1 MIYSNYPFTLD
12 IHGVVSQISF
22 PVSLNDTARSLLI
35 SLTDGGKPYEITDGC
50 RAVFAALKPDGT
62 CLFNDC
68 IIVGNKVIRYDFT
81 PQTASVKGK
90 VDCEV
95 RLYGVDGNL
104 VTSPRFTIV
113 VYEGLLDERIL
124 SEDEKTTVDN
134 MILAEQ
140 ARIAAENERIASD
153 AEREEIA
160 RRAEAAAKRVEESVN
175 GDDVFI
181 RYSAYPDGRDYT
193 DTWQRG
199 LNYIGVAAGLK
210 EPEDASGYQWSLFAP
225 NIYVGSGEM
234 PDYADIQIDPDVFD
248 TISEGATALGMNT
261 VAGSRGFRILESV
274 DNGDGTGTYTLEG
287 YTEGYAE
294 GDFYTLRIN
303 NCYGETTGEGAG
315 RIYGGHI
322 KAIEGNKITVDNYI
336 ADALVDEPVGDQNTF
351 RVPSKPAVG
360 NVDTGVAAVAF
371 GEGTM
376 ATGANSV
383 AEGVGTHAYSKY
395 SHAEGMLTI
404 AGYGAHAEGEET
416 KAIGMKSHAEGHL
429 SEAVGFDAHAEGA
442 RTKANGNR
450 SHAEGLESEANG
462 SASHA
467 EGWQSHADGIYSH
480 AEGERTTASGADAHA
495 EGSATTASGGYSHAE
510 GRLTAASGWVTHA
523 EGYKT
528 IAEGM
533 YSHSEG
539 EESRAKGQAAHAEG
553 RSTYA
558 GGTTSHTEG
567 RNTKAHSKF
576 SHAEGYGAIVGEEG
590 DESKGACGHAE
601 GSETKA
607 AGEAAHA
614 EGGSTY
620 AGGAYSHAE
629 GQGTQALKKCSHAGG
644 YKTIANATNQTVIGT
659 YNAVDYIN
667 EYAFIVGNG
676 DSESNRSN
684 AFAVKWDGTLVV
696 GGVAITPAQLTKLLA
711 LIA

>member
-134 MILAEQ
+134 MVLAEQ

-160 RRAEAAAKRVEESVN
+160 RRAEAAAERVEESVN

-181 RYSAYPDGRDYT
+181 RYSAYPDGRGYT

-234 PDYADIQIDPDVFD
+234 PDYADVQIDPEIYD
-248 TISEGATALGMNT
+248 TISEGATALGKNT
-261 VAGSRGFRILESV
+261 VAGSRGFRIIASS
-274 DNGDGTGTYTLEG
+274 GTSGGMGTYTLEG
-287 YTEGYAE
+287 YTGGYVAEDAENGVE
-294 GDFYTLRIN
+294 GDVYTVCTTVGYYDRRGKITAIN
-303 NCYGETTGEGAG
+303 
-315 RIYGGHI
+315 
-322 KAIEGNKITVDNYI
+322 GNVITVDNFV
-336 ADALVDEPVGDQNTF
+336 ADTIVTNPEGDQNTF
-351 RVPSKPAVG
+351 RVDAKPEIG
-360 NVDTGVAAVAF
+360 DIDTGAGAVALGVNTKATGREAF
-371 GEGTM
+371 AMGHSTQAHGRHAVALGKETHAAYDAL
-376 ATGANSV
+376 ATGAF
-383 AEGVGTHAYSKY
+383 SKA
-395 SHAEGMLTI
+395 SGMHSF
-404 AGYGAHAEGEET
+404 AGGHYG
-416 KAIGMKSHAEGHL
+416 
-429 SEAVGFDAHAEGA
+429 
-442 RTKANGNR
+442 
-450 SHAEGLESEANG
+450 
-462 SASHA
+462 
-467 EGWQSHADGIYSH
+467 
-480 AEGERTTASGADAHA
+480 TASGRAAFAH
-495 EGSATTASGGYSHAE
+495 GDGTTASGGNAVAFGDHTNASGYAAFTQGSHTKATGSSAAAFGYGSE
-510 GRLTAASGWVTHA
+510 KADYQGASGWASFVAGSNTQA
-523 EGYKT
+523 T
-528 IAEGM
+528 
-533 YSHSEG
+533 G
-539 EESRAKGQAAHAEG
+539 ECSAAFG
-553 RSTYA
+553 D
-558 GGTTSHTEG
+558 G
-567 RNTKAHSKF
+567 TKATVRR
-576 SHAEGYGAIVGEEG
+576 AMAIGA
-590 DESKGACGHAE
+590 S
-601 GSETKA
+601 TKA
-607 AGEAAHA
+607 AGDA
-614 EGGSTY
+614 SL
-620 AGGAYSHAE
+620 AGGWASRTGWELALAFGSQAVAE
-629 GQGTQALKKCSHAGG
+629 AKASQAFG
-644 YKTIANATNQTVIGT
+644 IGT
-659 YNAVDYIN
+659 YVNRPSVPYENMGKMAIGRYNTI
-667 EYAFIVGNG
+667 EYTGDIAFVIGNG
-676 DSESNRSN
+676 TSDTARSD
-684 AFAVKWDGTLVV
+684 AFYVKWDGTICV
-696 GGVAITPAQLTKLLA
+696 GGVTITPAQLTKLLA